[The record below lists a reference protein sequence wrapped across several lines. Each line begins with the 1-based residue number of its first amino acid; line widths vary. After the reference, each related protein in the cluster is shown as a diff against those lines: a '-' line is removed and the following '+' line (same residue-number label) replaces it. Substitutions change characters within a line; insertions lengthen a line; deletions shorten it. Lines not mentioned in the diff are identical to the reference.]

1 MNNNN
6 KKDQLVHVS
15 ALSSQPTFGDLV
27 SSNVWSEYLIKHLDR
42 PCLIGFH
49 RNLIF
54 SSNDK
59 IVKLKVILCILTAVS
74 LCDVLL
80 SFTLL
85 LRSSFRINSPNTDLD
100 RF

>member
-6 KKDQLVHVS
+6 KKDQLVHVP
-15 ALSSQPTFGDLV
+15 ALSSQSTFGD
-27 SSNVWSEYLIKHLDR
+27 
-42 PCLIGFH
+42 
-49 RNLIF
+49 

-100 RF
+100 IF